1 MRRVNPDIRH
11 VLIGKAYAAELLRSP
26 PAEARAVYSRD
37 IVRQPSEGECLG
49 RAARLLRDSGVTLL
63 PGRVHVETEDRAFT
77 MAVPEAE
84 T

>member
-11 VLIGKAYAAELLRSP
+11 VLIGKAYAAELLR
-26 PAEARAVYSRD
+26 V
-37 IVRQPSEGECLG
+37 PSEAESLG
-49 RAARLLRDSGVTLL
+49 RAARLLRDSGATLL
-63 PGRVHVETEDRAFT
+63 PGDRVQVETEDRTFT